1 MRYLSLL
8 LLLVT
13 FPLSAETVHL
23 GKVVRIVD
31 GDTLVL
37 LVDEKQHKIRLSD
50 IDTPERKQ
58 PFGTRAKEALSE
70 LAFGKQARV
79 VEVTVDR
86 YGRIIGRVYVGDTDV
101 NRELVA
107 QGFAWVYRKYSDDA
121 ELLELEARAQEK
133 QLGLWADPNPI
144 PPWEWRRGRR
154 KSYCSGSGRTC
165 QTVSNLIEP
174 EWLKSATPGPPAK

>member
-1 MRYLSLL
+1 MRSCPLAPILAL
-8 LLLVT
+8 FLPILVAA
-13 FPLSAETVHL
+13 SSIHE

-58 PFGTRAKEALSE
+58 PFGTRAKQALSE
-70 LAFGKQARV
+70 LAFGKQTRV

-86 YGRIIGRVYVGDTDV
+86 YKRIVGRVYVGDTDV

-107 QGFAWVYRKYSDDA
+107 QGFAWVYRRYSDDA
-121 ELLELEARAQEK
+121 ELLRLEVEAK
-133 QLGLWADPNPI
+133 QKRLGLWANPNPI

-154 KSYCSGSGRTC
+154 
-165 QTVSNLIEP
+165 E
-174 EWLKSATPGPPAK
+174 

>member
-1 MRYLSLL
+1 MRLSLYLL
-8 LLLVT
+8 LLLAS
-13 FPLSAETVHL
+13 FLASAETIYQ
-23 GKVVRIVD
+23 GTVVRIVD

-37 LVDEKQHKIRLSD
+37 LVDQQQLKIRLAD

-58 PFGTRAKEALSE
+58 PFGTKAKQALSD

-86 YGRIIGRVYVGDTDV
+86 YGRIVGRVYVDGIDV

-107 QGFAWVYRKYSDDA
+107 QGYAWVYRKYSNDA
-121 ELLELEARAQEK
+121 ELLRLEAEAK
-133 QLGLWADPNPI
+133 QMGLGLWADPDPM

-154 KSYCSGSGRTC
+154 
-165 QTVSNLIEP
+165 E
-174 EWLKSATPGPPAK
+174 

>member
-1 MRYLSLL
+1 MRLSLYLL
-8 LLLVT
+8 LLLAS
-13 FPLSAETVHL
+13 FLASAETIYQ
-23 GKVVRIVD
+23 GTVVRIVD

-37 LVDEKQHKIRLSD
+37 LVDQQQLKIRLAD

-58 PFGTRAKEALSE
+58 PFGTKAKQALSD

-86 YGRIIGRVYVGDTDV
+86 YGRIVGRVYVDGIDV

-107 QGFAWVYRKYSDDA
+107 QGYAWVYREYSNDA
-121 ELLELEARAQEK
+121 ELLRLEVEAK
-133 QLGLWADPNPI
+133 QMGLGLWADPDPI

-154 KSYCSGSGRTC
+154 
-165 QTVSNLIEP
+165 E
-174 EWLKSATPGPPAK
+174 